1 MKFEPDPFKEVS
13 REERTLMM
21 AMALFGLPAL
31 FTAIGLMG
39 TWMHFLSDYHG
50 GF

>member
-1 MKFEPDPFKEVS
+1 MKFESDPFKDVS

-21 AMALFGLPAL
+21 AMALLGLPAL
-31 FTAIGLMG
+31 FTAIALMG
-39 TWMHFLSDYHG
+39 TWMHYLHDYYG